1 MKTVFFLILVLIFNG
16 LSAQFDDDLADAY
29 FDMLEQNDKFSGSIA
44 IAKGG
49 KIIYKRAIGYSDFE
63 NQKKND
69 PETAFRIG
77 SISKTFTATMIM
89 KAVQEGKINLNQT
102 IDKYF
107 PTVKNSDKITVE
119 MLLSHRTGIFN
130 ITADPSYLSWNTE
143 PKTEKELIKVIS
155 DYNSNFETGSEFEYS
170 NSNYILQQ
178 GGGEFIFVKE

>member
-1 MKTVFFLILVLIFNG
+1 MKINFFLILVLIFNG

-29 FDMLEQNDKFSGSIA
+29 FDVLKQNDKFSGSIA
-44 IAKGG
+44 IAKDG
-49 KIIYKRAIGYSDFE
+49 KIIYKWAIGYSDFE

-77 SISKTFTATMIM
+77 SISKTFTAAMIM
-89 KAVQEGKINLNQT
+89 KAVEEGKINLNQT
-102 IDKYF
+102 IVKYF

-119 MLLSHRTGIFN
+119 MLLSHRTGIFS
-130 ITADPSYLSWNTE
+130 ITADPSYLSWNTQ

-155 DYNSNFETGSEFEYS
+155 DYNSNFETGSKFEYS